1 MIRNQSNKFNNVS
14 LSELEKLSSNI
25 ISEIYKGCIIT
36 LSGPLGA
43 GKTTFARYLIQS
55 ILGVKVEVSSPT
67 FNIIQIYEDINFDI
81 FHMDFYRL
89 SNNGNDEKNLE
100 IDLFE
105 AFNKN
110 VSIIEWPE
118 RLEKVIPK
126 KNRIDIKINYM
137 NSSDILRKKMDRKR
151 SVFRNA

>member
-55 ILGVKVEVSSPT
+55 ILGVNTEVTSPT
-67 FNIIQIYEDINFDI
+67 FNIIQIYENLNFNI
-81 FHMDFYRL
+81 YHMDFYRL
-89 SNNGNDEKNLE
+89 SSEEKNLE
-100 IDLFE
+100 LDLDE
-105 AFNKN
+105 AFQEG

-118 RLEKVIPK
+118 RLAKLIPK
-126 KNRIDIKINYM
+126 QNRIDIIINHI
-137 NSSDILRKKMDRKR
+137 NSSDCLRNIEIVSNLKIK
-151 SVFRNA
+151 

>member
-1 MIRNQSNKFNNVS
+1 MIRNKSKIINNVN
-14 LSELEKLSSNI
+14 LSELKILSSE
-25 ISEIYKGCIIT
+25 ISSKIYKGCIIT
-36 LSGPLGA
+36 LSGPLGV
-43 GKTTFARYLIQS
+43 GKTTLARYLIQS

-67 FNIIQIYEDINFDI
+67 FNIIQIYEYINFDI

-89 SNNGNDEKNLE
+89 SNYGNDEKNLE
-100 IDLFE
+100 IDFFE
-105 AFNKN
+105 AFNEN

-137 NSSDILRKKMDRKR
+137 NSSDDLRKIEIL
-151 SVFRNA
+151 SNLN

>member
-1 MIRNQSNKFNNVS
+1 MIRNQSNKFNNIS

-55 ILGVKVEVSSPT
+55 ILGVNAEVTSPT
-67 FNIIQIYEDINFDI
+67 FNIIQIYENLNFNI
-81 FHMDFYRL
+81 YHMDFYRL
-89 SNNGNDEKNLE
+89 SCEEKNLE
-100 IDLFE
+100 LDLDE
-105 AFNKN
+105 AFQEG

-118 RLEKVIPK
+118 RLAKLIPK
-126 KNRIDIKINYM
+126 QNRIDIIINHI
-137 NSSDILRKKMDRKR
+137 NSSDCLRNIEIVSNLKIK
-151 SVFRNA
+151 

>member
-55 ILGVKVEVSSPT
+55 ILGVNAEVTSPT
-67 FNIIQIYEDINFDI
+67 FNIIQIYENLNFNI
-81 FHMDFYRL
+81 YHMDFYRL
-89 SNNGNDEKNLE
+89 SSEEKNLE
-100 IDLFE
+100 LDLDE
-105 AFNKN
+105 AFQEG

-118 RLEKVIPK
+118 RLAKLIPK
-126 KNRIDIKINYM
+126 KNRIDIIINHI
-137 NSSDILRKKMDRKR
+137 NSSDCLRNIEIVSNLKIK
-151 SVFRNA
+151 

>member
-1 MIRNQSNKFNNVS
+1 MIRNKSKIINNVN
-14 LSELEKLSSNI
+14 LSELKILSSE
-25 ISEIYKGCIIT
+25 ISSKIYKGCIIT
-36 LSGPLGA
+36 LSGPLGV
-43 GKTTFARYLIQS
+43 GKTTLARYLIQS

-67 FNIIQIYEDINFDI
+67 FNIIQIYEYINFDI

-89 SNNGNDEKNLE
+89 SNYGNDEKNLE
-100 IDLFE
+100 IDFFE
-105 AFNKN
+105 AFNEN

-137 NSSDILRKKMDRKR
+137 NSSDFLRKIEIL
-151 SVFRNA
+151 SNLN

>member
-36 LSGPLGA
+36 LSGPLGG

-55 ILGVKVEVSSPT
+55 ILGVNAEVTSPT
-67 FNIIQIYEDINFDI
+67 FNIIQIYENLNFNI
-81 FHMDFYRL
+81 YHMDFYRL
-89 SNNGNDEKNLE
+89 SSEEKNLE
-100 IDLFE
+100 LDLDE
-105 AFNKN
+105 AFQEG

-118 RLEKVIPK
+118 RLAKLIPK
-126 KNRIDIKINYM
+126 QNRIDIIINHI
-137 NSSDILRKKMDRKR
+137 NSSDCLRNIEIVSNLKIK
-151 SVFRNA
+151 

>member
-55 ILGVKVEVSSPT
+55 ILGINTEVTSPT
-67 FNIIQIYEDINFDI
+67 FNIIQIYENLNFNI
-81 FHMDFYRL
+81 YHMDFYRL
-89 SNNGNDEKNLE
+89 SREEKNLE
-100 IDLFE
+100 LDLDE
-105 AFNKN
+105 AFQEG

-118 RLEKVIPK
+118 RLAKLIPK
-126 KNRIDIKINYM
+126 KNRIDIIINHI
-137 NSSDILRKKMDRKR
+137 NSSDCLRNIEIVSNLKIK
-151 SVFRNA
+151 

>member
-55 ILGVKVEVSSPT
+55 ILGVNVEVTSPT
-67 FNIIQIYEDINFDI
+67 FNIIQIYENLNFNI
-81 FHMDFYRL
+81 YHMDFYRL
-89 SNNGNDEKNLE
+89 SSEEKNLE
-100 IDLFE
+100 LDLDE
-105 AFNKN
+105 AFQEG

-118 RLEKVIPK
+118 RLTKLIPK
-126 KNRIDIKINYM
+126 QNRIDIIINHI
-137 NSSDILRKKMDRKR
+137 NSSDCLRNIEIVSNLKIK
-151 SVFRNA
+151 

>member
-43 GKTTFARYLIQS
+43 GKTTFARYLIKS
-55 ILGVKVEVSSPT
+55 ILGINTEVTSPT
-67 FNIIQIYEDINFDI
+67 FNIIQIYENLNFNI
-81 FHMDFYRL
+81 YHMDFYRL
-89 SNNGNDEKNLE
+89 SSEEKNLE
-100 IDLFE
+100 LDLDE
-105 AFNKN
+105 AFQEG

-118 RLEKVIPK
+118 RLAKLIPK
-126 KNRIDIKINYM
+126 KNRIDIIINHI
-137 NSSDILRKKMDRKR
+137 NSSDCLRNIEIVSNLKIK
-151 SVFRNA
+151 

>member
-43 GKTTFARYLIQS
+43 GKTTFARYLIKS
-55 ILGVKVEVSSPT
+55 ILGINAEVTSPT
-67 FNIIQIYEDINFDI
+67 FNIIQIYENLNFNI
-81 FHMDFYRL
+81 YHMDFYRL
-89 SNNGNDEKNLE
+89 SSEEKNLE
-100 IDLFE
+100 LDLDE
-105 AFNKN
+105 AFQEG

-118 RLEKVIPK
+118 RLAKLIPK
-126 KNRIDIKINYM
+126 KNRIDIIINHI
-137 NSSDILRKKMDRKR
+137 NSSDCLRNIEIVSNLKIK
-151 SVFRNA
+151 

>member
-55 ILGVKVEVSSPT
+55 ILGINAEVTSPT
-67 FNIIQIYEDINFDI
+67 FNIIQIYENLNFNI
-81 FHMDFYRL
+81 YHMDFYRL
-89 SNNGNDEKNLE
+89 SCEEKNLE
-100 IDLFE
+100 LDLDE
-105 AFNKN
+105 AFQEG

-118 RLEKVIPK
+118 RLAKLIPK
-126 KNRIDIKINYM
+126 QNRIDIIINHI
-137 NSSDILRKKMDRKR
+137 NSSDCLRNIEIVSNLKIK
-151 SVFRNA
+151 